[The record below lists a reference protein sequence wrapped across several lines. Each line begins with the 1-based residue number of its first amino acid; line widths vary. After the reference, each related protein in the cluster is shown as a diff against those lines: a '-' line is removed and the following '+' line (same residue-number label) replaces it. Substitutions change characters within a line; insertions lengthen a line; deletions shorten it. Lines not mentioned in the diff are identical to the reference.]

1 MERRRRPRSEPVGL
15 TMGSTVAMNMRV
27 VRALGWR
34 SVKQTFRRPQLL
46 APIIVFPTLLLA
58 VQTGGAGGAVD
69 LPGFPPVQS
78 FLQFMLAGAM
88 MQSLILAGNSGAIA
102 LAVEIETGF
111 TDRLLSS
118 PIARFTIVLGRLAGT
133 GALALFGTLWF
144 FAIGLVFGARIE
156 GGVGGAAVALV
167 LTAAAALA
175 IGGIIA
181 AIALRTGNTSV
192 VQGLFPLVFVV
203 LFLSTAFF
211 PQDLMVEPAKTIAV
225 YNPLSFIVE
234 GIREPIISGVS
245 GSDLRDALLAIVG
258 IAVVSAFL
266 SSRALRYRLRTGG

>member
-1 MERRRRPRSEPVGL
+1 
-15 TMGSTVAMNMRV
+15 MGSTVAMNLRV

-46 APIIVFPTLLLA
+46 APIIVFPSLLLA
-58 VQTGGAGGAVD
+58 VQTGGAGGAVN

-102 LAVEIETGF
+102 LAIEIETGF
-111 TDRLLSS
+111 TDRLLAS

-133 GALALFGTLWF
+133 GALALFGTVWF
-144 FAIGLVFGARIE
+144 FAVGLIFGARIE

-167 LTAAAALA
+167 LAAAAALA

-181 AIALRTGNTSV
+181 AIALRTGNSSV

-245 GSDLRDALLAIVG
+245 GSDLRDALLAIAG

>member
-1 MERRRRPRSEPVGL
+1 MNS
-15 TMGSTVAMNMRV
+15 VAMNLRV

-34 SVKQTFRRPQLL
+34 SVKQTFRRPQLM

-58 VQTGGAGGAVD
+58 VQTGGAGGAVN

-102 LAVEIETGF
+102 LAIEIETGF

-133 GALALFGTLWF
+133 GALALFGTAWF
-144 FAIGLVFGARIE
+144 MAIGLLFGAHVE
-156 GGVGGAAVALV
+156 GGFWGAVV
-167 LTAAAALA
+167 SVVIAAAASLA

-211 PQDLMVEPAKTIAV
+211 PQELMVEPAKSIAV
-225 YNPLSFIVE
+225 YNPLSYIVE
-234 GIREPIISGVS
+234 GIRDPIISGLNLGDV
-245 GSDLRDALLAIVG
+245 RDAVLAIAG
-258 IAVVSAFL
+258 IAVLSAFL